1 MKTLTDIDNTIDAIK
16 EVSSNALLNHGFSR
30 SRQRIFD
37 LSKSLDQ
44 TWQDYKVIHG
54 KTYYKE
60 LCLFVICRSASGLR
74 YKSIVKRSGLNG
86 VVVHDAI
93 PELLKA
99 ELIIKKPIFSNRNAK
114 VKLLYC
120 AKKK

>member
-1 MKTLTDIDNTIDAIK
+1 MKTLTEIDTTIDALK
-16 EVSSNALLNHGFSR
+16 EVSSNALLKHGFSR

-44 TWQDYKVIHG
+44 SWQNYKVIHG

-74 YKSIVKRSGLNG
+74 YNTIARRSGLKK
-86 VVVHDAI
+86 VLVHDCLT
-93 PELLKA
+93 ELLR
-99 ELIIKKPIFSNRNAK
+99 EQLIYKNLNGK
-114 VKLLYC
+114 KLLYC
-120 AKKK
+120 AKK

>member
-16 EVSSNALLNHGFSR
+16 EVSSNALLKHGFSR

-37 LSKSLDQ
+37 LSKTLDQ
-44 TWQDYKVIHG
+44 TWQNYKVIHG

-86 VVVHDAI
+86 VVVHDCLT
-93 PELLKA
+93 ELLQ
-99 ELIIKKPIFSNRNAK
+99 EGLIIKKLKSFEDT
-114 VKLLYC
+114 KLLYC
-120 AKKK
+120 ARKK

>member
-1 MKTLTDIDNTIDAIK
+1 MKTLTDIDTQIDALK
-16 EVSSNALLNHGFSR
+16 EVSSNALLKHGFSR

-44 TWQDYKVIHG
+44 TWQNYKAIHG

-60 LCLFVICRSASGLR
+60 LTLFVITRSALGLR

-86 VVVHDAI
+86 VVVHDCLTD
-93 PELLKA
+93 LLNEK
-99 ELIIKKPIFSNRNAK
+99 LIYKKIMDNNGQGSFLIYR
-114 VKLLYC
+114 
-120 AKKK
+120 AKK

>member
-1 MKTLTDIDNTIDAIK
+1 MKTLTEIDTQIDALK
-16 EVSSNALLNHGFSR
+16 EVSSNALLKHGFSR

-44 TWQDYKVIHG
+44 SWQNYKVIHG

-60 LCLFVICRSASGLR
+60 LCLFVICRSASCLR
-74 YKSIVKRSGLNG
+74 YNTIARRSGLRK
-86 VVVHDAI
+86 VLVFDCLT
-93 PELLKA
+93 ELLKDN
-99 ELIIKKPIFSNRNAK
+99 LIYKKSIFSNRNAK

-120 AKKK
+120 ARKK

>member
-1 MKTLTDIDNTIDAIK
+1 MKTLSDIDTTIDALK
-16 EVSSNALLNHGFSR
+16 EVSSNALLKHGFSR

-44 TWQDYKVIHG
+44 TWQDYKAIHG

-60 LCLFVICRSASGLR
+60 LCLFVICRSALGLR

-86 VVVHDAI
+86 VVVHDSLT
-93 PELLKA
+93 ELLRDG
-99 ELIIKKPIFSNRNAK
+99 LITKKT
-114 VKLLYC
+114 VDMKLIYR
-120 AKKK
+120 AKK

>member
-1 MKTLTDIDNTIDAIK
+1 MKTLSDIDTTIDALK
-16 EVSSNALLNHGFSR
+16 EVSSNALLKHGFSR

-44 TWQDYKVIHG
+44 TWQDYKAIHG

-60 LCLFVICRSASGLR
+60 LCLFVVCRSALGLR

-86 VVVHDAI
+86 VVVHDCLT
-93 PELLKA
+93 ELLNEK
-99 ELIIKKPIFSNRNAK
+99 LIYKKTIEM
-114 VKLLYC
+114 KLIYC
-120 AKKK
+120 AKK